1 MLLFQALTKC
11 WNVFT
16 ILHPSLC
23 VANITHSYFSRCFR
37 IALSPNWRSGRR
49 IITDGSGLPERV
61 SHVVCKFMRTP
72 LLALLLLTK
81 IVTKPNVINK
91 FLQEKCYRSSDCTM
105 HISFPQLSSQNK
117 YTFLEMWISSQARD
131 AFCAACTMPCVQ
143 VKRTTSEGRCVQL
156 CEN

>member
-11 WNVFT
+11 WDIFA

-37 IALSPNWRSGRR
+37 IALTPNWRSGHL
-49 IITDGSGLPERV
+49 GSSQTVLVCLSV

-72 LLALLLLTK
+72 LLAPLLTK

-91 FLQEKCYRSSDCTM
+91 LLHEKCCRSADCTM
-105 HISFPQLSSQNK
+105 YISLPQMSSQNK
-117 YTFLEMWISSQARD
+117 YTFLEIWISSQGRD
-131 AFCAACTMPCVQ
+131 TFCAACTMPCVQ
-143 VKRTTSEGRCVQL
+143 VKHTASEGILVQF